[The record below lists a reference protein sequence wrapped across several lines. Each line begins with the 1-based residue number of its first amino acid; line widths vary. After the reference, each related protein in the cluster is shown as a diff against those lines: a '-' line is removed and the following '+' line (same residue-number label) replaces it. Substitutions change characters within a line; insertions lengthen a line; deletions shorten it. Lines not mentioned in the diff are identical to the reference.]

1 MSKDLFCLIGS
12 VSPKRSALPG
22 ITRTVIVWVKLGG
35 GDEQARIRQ
44 QLAQNGWDLV
54 AVGDTKQVSSA
65 DHGGDENIRAALT
78 QARENG
84 FAFTVFDNRPN

>member
-1 MSKDLFCLIGS
+1 
-12 VSPKRSALPG
+12 
-22 ITRTVIVWVKLGG
+22 VIAWVKVGG

-65 DHGGDENIRAALT
+65 DDGGDETIRSALT
-78 QARENG
+78 QARESG
-84 FAFTVFDNRPN
+84 FAFTVFKNQPN